1 MKTKQN
7 KKKSREF
14 RSRLFYK
21 NKMYFIA
28 SVIMTIVMSFL
39 NLMISWLIQ
48 QIMDSMA
55 NQNMQS
61 VVRCAWIAASVVIA
75 YTVANAVYRAVY
87 PRFLQRAMQQYR
99 DYAFSRLTQ
108 KSLRSFSKEGTALYV
123 SALTNDCTS
132 IENNYLAATF
142 TLIELLFCFLGALI
156 MMLYYSPVMLVLAVA
171 LSFLPVA
178 VSMTAGNR
186 LTEQEKEISKK
197 NERFVSI
204 VNELL
209 SGFPVI
215 KSFRA
220 EAQASRLFSQR
231 NEQAEEAKKNK
242 RRTEQLISLLANDAG
257 IIAQMGIFLAGAW
270 LAISGKGVTAGV
282 VIVFVQLMN
291 YILNPISQVPL
302 LWSNRKAAIALMEK
316 LSDALSEN
324 VREEGREKL
333 NGFSE
338 KIEVK
343 DLTYGYEP
351 ESPVLK
357 DLDVQFDAGKSYA
370 IVGGS
375 GSGKSTLLN
384 LLMGSSSNYQG
395 EICID
400 GVSIKNIESES
411 LYQLMTSVQ
420 QNVFVFNDTIRNNVT
435 MFHEFPDKEV
445 TLALERSGLS
455 EFIEKR
461 GEDFVCGENGANLS
475 GGERQRISIARAL
488 LRKSPILLVD
498 EATAALDAATARAVS
513 FSILNLVGMTRIVVT
528 HRLEEAIL
536 RRYDKI
542 LVMKNG
548 TICEQEISIRL
559 CSRKDNF
566 ILCFR
571 LRTEED
577 NSWCY
582 SSWISQYLQQH
593 EGEWISRAGH
603 LEQVFSK

>member
-1 MKTKQN
+1 MKQN

-14 RSRLFYK
+14 RCRLFYK
-21 NKMYFIA
+21 NKMCFIA

-61 VVRCAWIAASVVIA
+61 AVRCAWIAASVVIA

-142 TLIELLFCFLGALI
+142 TLIEFLFCFLGALI

-178 VSMTAGNR
+178 VSMKAGNR

-270 LAISGKGVTAGV
+270 LAISNKGGTAGV

-400 GVSIKNIESES
+400 SVSIKNIESES

-435 MFHEFPDKEV
+435 MFHEFSDKEV

-488 LRKSPILLVD
+488 LRKSPIILVD

-536 RRYDKI
+536 RHYDKI

-548 TICEQEISIRL
+548 TICEQG
-559 CSRKDNF
+559 NF
-566 ILCFR
+566 DTLMQQKGQF
-571 LRTEED
+571 
-577 NSWCY
+577 Y
-582 SSWISQYLQQH
+582 SLFQIAH
-593 EGEWISRAGH
+593 
-603 LEQVFSK
+603 

>member
-1 MKTKQN
+1 MKQN

-14 RSRLFYK
+14 RRRLFYK
-21 NKMYFIA
+21 NKMCFIA

-75 YTVANAVYRAVY
+75 YTVANAVHRAVY
-87 PRFLQRAMQQYR
+87 PRFLQRGMQQYR

-186 LTEQEKEISKK
+186 LAEQEKEISKK
-197 NERFVSI
+197 NEHFVSI

-220 EAQASRLFSQR
+220 ETQASRLFSQR

-270 LAISGKGVTAGV
+270 LAISNKGVTAGV

-384 LLMGSSSNYQG
+384 LLMGGSSNYQG

-400 GVSIKNIESES
+400 SVSIKNIESES

-548 TICEQEISIRL
+548 TICEQG
-559 CSRKDNF
+559 NF
-566 ILCFR
+566 DTLMQQKGQF
-571 LRTEED
+571 
-577 NSWCY
+577 Y
-582 SSWISQYLQQH
+582 SLFQIAH
-593 EGEWISRAGH
+593 
-603 LEQVFSK
+603 

>member
-7 KKKSREF
+7 KKKNREF
-14 RSRLFYK
+14 IHQLYYK
-21 NKMYFIA
+21 NRINFI
-28 SVIMTIVMSFL
+28 VTIILTIAMSSL

-48 QIMDSMA
+48 QIMDCTA
-55 NQNMQS
+55 NQDMQAL
-61 VVRCAWIAASVVIA
+61 VRSAWIVIIVVVI
-75 YTVANAVYRAVY
+75 YTIANVMYRAVY

-220 EAQASRLFSQR
+220 ETQASRLFSQR

-302 LWSNRKAAIALMEK
+302 LWSNRKSAIALMEK

-461 GEDFVCGENGANLS
+461 GEEFVCGENGANLS

-548 TICEQEISIRL
+548 TICEQG
-559 CSRKDNF
+559 NF
-566 ILCFR
+566 DTLMQQKGQF
-571 LRTEED
+571 
-577 NSWCY
+577 Y
-582 SSWISQYLQQH
+582 SLFQIAH
-593 EGEWISRAGH
+593 
-603 LEQVFSK
+603 

>member
-1 MKTKQN
+1 MKQN

-14 RSRLFYK
+14 KRRLFYK
-21 NKMYFIA
+21 NKMCFIA

-142 TLIELLFCFLGALI
+142 TLIEFLFCFLGALI

-231 NEQAEEAKKNK
+231 NEQAEEAKKNN

-270 LAISGKGVTAGV
+270 LAISNKGVTAGV

-333 NGFSE
+333 NVFSE

-400 GVSIKNIESES
+400 SVSIKNIESES

-435 MFHEFPDKEV
+435 MFHEFSDKEV

-488 LRKSPILLVD
+488 LRKSPIILVD

-548 TICEQEISIRL
+548 TICEQG
-559 CSRKDNF
+559 NF
-566 ILCFR
+566 DTLMQQKGQF
-571 LRTEED
+571 
-577 NSWCY
+577 Y
-582 SSWISQYLQQH
+582 SLFQIAH
-593 EGEWISRAGH
+593 
-603 LEQVFSK
+603 

>member
-1 MKTKQN
+1 MKQN

-14 RSRLFYK
+14 RRRLFYK
-21 NKMYFIA
+21 NKMCFIA

-61 VVRCAWIAASVVIA
+61 AVRCAWIAASVVIA

-178 VSMTAGNR
+178 VSMKAGNR

-197 NERFVSI
+197 NEHFVSI

-220 EAQASRLFSQR
+220 ETQASRLFSQR
-231 NEQAEEAKKNK
+231 NEQAEEAKKSK

-400 GVSIKNIESES
+400 GVSIKSIESES

-435 MFHEFPDKEV
+435 MFHEFSDKEV

-488 LRKSPILLVD
+488 LRKSPIILVD

-548 TICEQEISIRL
+548 TICEQG
-559 CSRKDNF
+559 NF
-566 ILCFR
+566 DTLMQQKGQF
-571 LRTEED
+571 
-577 NSWCY
+577 Y
-582 SSWISQYLQQH
+582 SLFQIAH
-593 EGEWISRAGH
+593 
-603 LEQVFSK
+603 

>member
-7 KKKSREF
+7 KKKNREF
-14 RSRLFYK
+14 IHQLYYK
-21 NKMYFIA
+21 NRINFI
-28 SVIMTIVMSFL
+28 VTIILTIAMSSL

-48 QIMDSMA
+48 QIMDCTA
-55 NQNMQS
+55 NQDMQAL
-61 VVRCAWIAASVVIA
+61 VRSAWIVIIVVVI
-75 YTVANAVYRAVY
+75 YTIANVMYRAVY

-142 TLIELLFCFLGALI
+142 TLIELLFCFWGALI

-178 VSMTAGNR
+178 VSMKAGNR

-270 LAISGKGVTAGV
+270 LAISNKGVTAGV

-338 KIEVK
+338 KIEMK
-343 DLTYGYEP
+343 NLTYGYEP

-461 GEDFVCGENGANLS
+461 GEEFVCGENGANLS

-488 LRKSPILLVD
+488 LRKSPIILVD

-548 TICEQEISIRL
+548 TICEQG
-559 CSRKDNF
+559 NF
-566 ILCFR
+566 DTLMQQKGQF
-571 LRTEED
+571 
-577 NSWCY
+577 Y
-582 SSWISQYLQQH
+582 SLFQIAH
-593 EGEWISRAGH
+593 
-603 LEQVFSK
+603 

>member
-7 KKKSREF
+7 KKKNREF
-14 RSRLFYK
+14 IHQLYYK
-21 NKMYFIA
+21 NRINFI
-28 SVIMTIVMSFL
+28 VTIILTIAMSSL

-48 QIMDSMA
+48 QIMDCTA
-55 NQNMQS
+55 NQDMQAL
-61 VVRCAWIAASVVIA
+61 VRSAWIVIIVVVI
-75 YTVANAVYRAVY
+75 YTIANVMYRAVY
-87 PRFLQRAMQQYR
+87 PRLQRAMQQYR

-220 EAQASRLFSQR
+220 ETQASRLFSQR

-548 TICEQEISIRL
+548 TICEQG
-559 CSRKDNF
+559 NF
-566 ILCFR
+566 DTLMQQKGQF
-571 LRTEED
+571 
-577 NSWCY
+577 Y
-582 SSWISQYLQQH
+582 SLFQIAH
-593 EGEWISRAGH
+593 
-603 LEQVFSK
+603 

>member
-14 RSRLFYK
+14 THQLYYK
-21 NKMYFIA
+21 NRINFI
-28 SVIMTIVMSFL
+28 VTIILTIAMSSI

-75 YTVANAVYRAVY
+75 YTVSNAVYRAVY

-178 VSMTAGNR
+178 VSMKAGNR
-186 LTEQEKEISKK
+186 LAEQEKEISKK

-220 EAQASRLFSQR
+220 ETQASRLFSQR

-461 GEDFVCGENGANLS
+461 GEEFVRGENGANLS

-548 TICEQEISIRL
+548 TICEQG
-559 CSRKDNF
+559 NF
-566 ILCFR
+566 DTLMQQKGQF
-571 LRTEED
+571 
-577 NSWCY
+577 Y
-582 SSWISQYLQQH
+582 SLFQIAH
-593 EGEWISRAGH
+593 
-603 LEQVFSK
+603 

>member
-1 MKTKQN
+1 MKQN

-14 RSRLFYK
+14 IHQLYYK
-21 NKMYFIA
+21 NRMNFI
-28 SVIMTIVMSFL
+28 VTIILTIAMSSL

-108 KSLRSFSKEGTALYV
+108 KSLRSFSKESTALYV

-220 EAQASRLFSQR
+220 ETQASRLFSKR

-291 YILNPISQVPL
+291 YILNPISQMPL

-351 ESPVLK
+351 ESHVLK

-488 LRKSPILLVD
+488 LRKSPIILVD

-548 TICEQEISIRL
+548 TICEQG
-559 CSRKDNF
+559 NF
-566 ILCFR
+566 DTLMQQKGQF
-571 LRTEED
+571 
-577 NSWCY
+577 Y
-582 SSWISQYLQQH
+582 SLFQIAH
-593 EGEWISRAGH
+593 
-603 LEQVFSK
+603 

>member
-1 MKTKQN
+1 MKQN

-14 RSRLFYK
+14 RRRLFYK
-21 NKMYFIA
+21 NKMCFIA

-61 VVRCAWIAASVVIA
+61 AVRCAWIAASVVIA

-132 IENNYLAATF
+132 IENNYLAAIF
-142 TLIELLFCFLGALI
+142 TLIEFLFCFLGALI

-220 EAQASRLFSQR
+220 ETQASRLFSQR

-270 LAISGKGVTAGV
+270 LAISNKGVTAGV

-351 ESPVLK
+351 ESHVLK

-400 GVSIKNIESES
+400 SVSIKNIESES

-420 QNVFVFNDTIRNNVT
+420 QNVFIFNDTIRNNVT
-435 MFHEFPDKEV
+435 MFHEFPDREV

-548 TICEQEISIRL
+548 TICEQG
-559 CSRKDNF
+559 NF
-566 ILCFR
+566 DTLMQQKGQF
-571 LRTEED
+571 
-577 NSWCY
+577 Y
-582 SSWISQYLQQH
+582 SLFQIAH
-593 EGEWISRAGH
+593 
-603 LEQVFSK
+603 

>member
-7 KKKSREF
+7 KKKNREF
-14 RSRLFYK
+14 IHQLYYK
-21 NKMYFIA
+21 NRINFI
-28 SVIMTIVMSFL
+28 VTIILTIAMSSL

-48 QIMDSMA
+48 QIMDCTA
-55 NQNMQS
+55 NQDMQAL
-61 VVRCAWIAASVVIA
+61 VRSAWIVIIVVVI
-75 YTVANAVYRAVY
+75 YTIANVMYRAVY

-220 EAQASRLFSQR
+220 ETQASRLFSQR

-242 RRTEQLISLLANDAG
+242 RRTELLISLLANDAG

-461 GEDFVCGENGANLS
+461 GEEFVCGENGANLS

-548 TICEQEISIRL
+548 TICEQG
-559 CSRKDNF
+559 NF
-566 ILCFR
+566 DTLMQQKGQF
-571 LRTEED
+571 
-577 NSWCY
+577 Y
-582 SSWISQYLQQH
+582 SLFQIAH
-593 EGEWISRAGH
+593 
-603 LEQVFSK
+603 

>member
-351 ESPVLK
+351 ESHVLK

-400 GVSIKNIESES
+400 DVSIKNIESES

-548 TICEQEISIRL
+548 TICEQE
-559 CSRKDNF
+559 NF
-566 ILCFR
+566 DTLMQQKGQF
-571 LRTEED
+571 
-577 NSWCY
+577 Y
-582 SSWISQYLQQH
+582 SLFQIAH
-593 EGEWISRAGH
+593 
-603 LEQVFSK
+603 

>member
-7 KKKSREF
+7 KKKNREF
-14 RSRLFYK
+14 IHQLYYK
-21 NKMYFIA
+21 NRINFIVA
-28 SVIMTIVMSFL
+28 IILTIAMSSL

-48 QIMDSMA
+48 QIMDCTA
-55 NQNMQS
+55 NQDMQAL
-61 VVRCAWIAASVVIA
+61 VRSAWIAASVVIA

-132 IENNYLAATF
+132 IENNYLASTF

-156 MMLYYSPVMLVLAVA
+156 MMLYYSPMMLVLAVA

-220 EAQASRLFSQR
+220 ETQASRLFSQR

-351 ESPVLK
+351 ESHVLK

-384 LLMGSSSNYQG
+384 LLMGSSNYQG

-435 MFHEFPDKEV
+435 MFHEFSDKEV

-455 EFIEKR
+455 EFIEKH
-461 GEDFVCGENGANLS
+461 GEEFVCGENGANLS

-548 TICEQEISIRL
+548 TICEQG
-559 CSRKDNF
+559 NF
-566 ILCFR
+566 DTLMQQKGQF
-571 LRTEED
+571 
-577 NSWCY
+577 Y
-582 SSWISQYLQQH
+582 SLFQIAH
-593 EGEWISRAGH
+593 
-603 LEQVFSK
+603 

>member
-1 MKTKQN
+1 MKQN

-14 RSRLFYK
+14 KRRLFYK
-21 NKMYFIA
+21 NKMCFIA

-99 DYAFSRLTQ
+99 DYTFSRLTQ

-220 EAQASRLFSQR
+220 ETQASHLFSQR

-343 DLTYGYEP
+343 DLTYGYER
-351 ESPVLK
+351 ESHVLK

-548 TICEQEISIRL
+548 TICEQG
-559 CSRKDNF
+559 NF
-566 ILCFR
+566 DTLMQQKGQF
-571 LRTEED
+571 
-577 NSWCY
+577 Y
-582 SSWISQYLQQH
+582 SLFQIAH
-593 EGEWISRAGH
+593 
-603 LEQVFSK
+603 

>member
-14 RSRLFYK
+14 THQLYYK
-21 NKMYFIA
+21 NRINFI
-28 SVIMTIVMSFL
+28 VTIILTIAMSSI

-351 ESPVLK
+351 ESHVLK

-548 TICEQEISIRL
+548 TICEQG
-559 CSRKDNF
+559 NF
-566 ILCFR
+566 DTLMQQKGQF
-571 LRTEED
+571 
-577 NSWCY
+577 Y
-582 SSWISQYLQQH
+582 SLFQIAH
-593 EGEWISRAGH
+593 
-603 LEQVFSK
+603 

>member
-1 MKTKQN
+1 MKQN

-14 RSRLFYK
+14 RRRLFYK
-21 NKMYFIA
+21 NKMCFIA

-75 YTVANAVYRAVY
+75 YTVANAVHRAVY

-108 KSLRSFSKEGTALYV
+108 KSLRSFSKESTALYV

-197 NERFVSI
+197 NEHFVSI

-220 EAQASRLFSQR
+220 ETQASRLFSQR

-242 RRTEQLISLLANDAG
+242 RRTEQMISLLANDAG

-351 ESPVLK
+351 ESHVLK

-548 TICEQEISIRL
+548 TICEQG
-559 CSRKDNF
+559 NF
-566 ILCFR
+566 DTLMQQKGQF
-571 LRTEED
+571 
-577 NSWCY
+577 Y
-582 SSWISQYLQQH
+582 SLFQIAH
-593 EGEWISRAGH
+593 
-603 LEQVFSK
+603 

>member
-7 KKKSREF
+7 KKKNREF
-14 RSRLFYK
+14 IHQLYYK
-21 NKMYFIA
+21 NRINFI
-28 SVIMTIVMSFL
+28 VTIILTIAMSSL

-48 QIMDSMA
+48 QIMDCTA
-55 NQNMQS
+55 NQDMQAL
-61 VVRCAWIAASVVIA
+61 VRSAWIVIIVVVI
-75 YTVANAVYRAVY
+75 YTIANVMYRAVY

-220 EAQASRLFSQR
+220 ETQASRLFSQR

-461 GEDFVCGENGANLS
+461 GEEFVCGENGANLS

-513 FSILNLVGMTRIVVT
+513 FSLLNLVGMTRIVVT

-548 TICEQEISIRL
+548 TICEQGKFDTL
-559 CSRKDNF
+559 MQQKGQF
-566 ILCFR
+566 
-571 LRTEED
+571 
-577 NSWCY
+577 Y
-582 SSWISQYLQQH
+582 SLFQIAH
-593 EGEWISRAGH
+593 
-603 LEQVFSK
+603 

>member
-7 KKKSREF
+7 KKKNREF
-14 RSRLFYK
+14 IHQLYYK
-21 NKMYFIA
+21 NRINFI
-28 SVIMTIVMSFL
+28 VTIILTIAMSSL

-48 QIMDSMA
+48 QIMDCTA
-55 NQNMQS
+55 NQDMQAL
-61 VVRCAWIAASVVIA
+61 VRSAWIVIIVVVI
-75 YTVANAVYRAVY
+75 YTIANVMYRAVY

-220 EAQASRLFSQR
+220 ETQASRLFSQR

-351 ESPVLK
+351 ESHVLK

-528 HRLEEAIL
+528 HRLEGAIL

-548 TICEQEISIRL
+548 TICEQG
-559 CSRKDNF
+559 NF
-566 ILCFR
+566 DTLMQQKGQF
-571 LRTEED
+571 
-577 NSWCY
+577 Y
-582 SSWISQYLQQH
+582 SLFQIAH
-593 EGEWISRAGH
+593 
-603 LEQVFSK
+603 

>member
-7 KKKSREF
+7 KKKNREF
-14 RSRLFYK
+14 IHQLYYK
-21 NKMYFIA
+21 NRINFI
-28 SVIMTIVMSFL
+28 VTIILTIAMSSL

-48 QIMDSMA
+48 QIMDCTA
-55 NQNMQS
+55 NQDMQAL
-61 VVRCAWIAASVVIA
+61 VRSAWIVIIVVVI
-75 YTVANAVYRAVY
+75 YTIANVMYRAVY

-142 TLIELLFCFLGALI
+142 TLIELLFCFWGALI
-156 MMLYYSPVMLVLAVA
+156 MMLYYSPMMLVLAVA

-220 EAQASRLFSQR
+220 ETQASRLFSQR

-291 YILNPISQVPL
+291 YVLNPISQVPL

-455 EFIEKR
+455 EFIEKH
-461 GEDFVCGENGANLS
+461 GEEFVCGENGANLS

-548 TICEQEISIRL
+548 TICEQG
-559 CSRKDNF
+559 NF
-566 ILCFR
+566 DTLMQQKGQF
-571 LRTEED
+571 
-577 NSWCY
+577 Y
-582 SSWISQYLQQH
+582 SLFQIAH
-593 EGEWISRAGH
+593 
-603 LEQVFSK
+603 

>member
-14 RSRLFYK
+14 IHQLYYK
-21 NKMYFIA
+21 NRMNFVVTIILTIA
-28 SVIMTIVMSFL
+28 MSSL

-55 NQNMQS
+55 NQNMQA

-142 TLIELLFCFLGALI
+142 TLIELLFCFWGALI

-178 VSMTAGNR
+178 VSMKAGNR

-270 LAISGKGVTAGV
+270 LAISNKGVTAGV

-351 ESPVLK
+351 ESHVLK

-400 GVSIKNIESES
+400 GVSIKSIESES

-548 TICEQEISIRL
+548 TICEQGKFDTL
-559 CSRKDNF
+559 MQQKGQF
-566 ILCFR
+566 
-571 LRTEED
+571 
-577 NSWCY
+577 Y
-582 SSWISQYLQQH
+582 SLFQIAH
-593 EGEWISRAGH
+593 
-603 LEQVFSK
+603 

>member
-1 MKTKQN
+1 MN
-7 KKKSREF
+7 
-14 RSRLFYK
+14 
-21 NKMYFIA
+21 FI
-28 SVIMTIVMSFL
+28 VTIILTIAMSSL

-55 NQNMQS
+55 NQNMQA

-142 TLIELLFCFLGALI
+142 TLIELLFCFWGALI

-178 VSMTAGNR
+178 VSMKAGNR

-270 LAISGKGVTAGV
+270 LAISNKGVTAGV

-333 NGFSE
+333 NVFSE

-400 GVSIKNIESES
+400 SVSIKNIESES

-461 GEDFVCGENGANLS
+461 GEEFVCGENGANLS

-548 TICEQEISIRL
+548 TICEQG
-559 CSRKDNF
+559 NF
-566 ILCFR
+566 DTLMQQKGQF
-571 LRTEED
+571 
-577 NSWCY
+577 Y
-582 SSWISQYLQQH
+582 SLFQIAH
-593 EGEWISRAGH
+593 
-603 LEQVFSK
+603 

>member
-1 MKTKQN
+1 MKQN

-14 RSRLFYK
+14 KRRLFYK
-21 NKMYFIA
+21 NKMCFIA

-142 TLIELLFCFLGALI
+142 TLIEFLFCFLGALI

-270 LAISGKGVTAGV
+270 LAISNKGVTAGV

-333 NGFSE
+333 NVFSE

-400 GVSIKNIESES
+400 SVSIKNIESES

-435 MFHEFPDKEV
+435 MFHEFSDKEV

-488 LRKSPILLVD
+488 LRKSPIILVD

-548 TICEQEISIRL
+548 TICEQGNFDTLMQQKGQFYSL
-559 CSRKDNF
+559 FRK
-566 ILCFR
+566 R
-571 LRTEED
+571 
-577 NSWCY
+577 
-582 SSWISQYLQQH
+582 
-593 EGEWISRAGH
+593 
-603 LEQVFSK
+603 

>member
-1 MKTKQN
+1 
-7 KKKSREF
+7 
-14 RSRLFYK
+14 
-21 NKMYFIA
+21 
-28 SVIMTIVMSFL
+28 MTIFMSFL

-55 NQNMQS
+55 NQNMQA
-61 VVRCAWIAASVVIA
+61 VGRCAWIAASVVIA
-75 YTVANAVYRAVY
+75 YTVANAVHRAVY

-99 DYAFSRLTQ
+99 DYAFLRLTQ

-186 LTEQEKEISKK
+186 LAEQEKEISKK
-197 NERFVSI
+197 NEHFVSI

-220 EAQASRLFSQR
+220 ETQASRLFSQR

-338 KIEVK
+338 KIEMK
-343 DLTYGYEP
+343 NLTYGYEP

-548 TICEQEISIRL
+548 TICEQG
-559 CSRKDNF
+559 NF
-566 ILCFR
+566 DTLMQQKGQF
-571 LRTEED
+571 
-577 NSWCY
+577 Y
-582 SSWISQYLQQH
+582 SLFQIAH
-593 EGEWISRAGH
+593 
-603 LEQVFSK
+603 

>member
-7 KKKSREF
+7 KKKNREF
-14 RSRLFYK
+14 IHQLYYK
-21 NKMYFIA
+21 NRINFI
-28 SVIMTIVMSFL
+28 VTIILTIAMSSL

-48 QIMDSMA
+48 QIMDCTA
-55 NQNMQS
+55 NQDMQAL
-61 VVRCAWIAASVVIA
+61 VRSAWIVIIVVVI
-75 YTVANAVYRAVY
+75 YTIANVMYRAVY

-220 EAQASRLFSQR
+220 ETQASRLFSQR

-291 YILNPISQVPL
+291 YVLNPISQVPL

-435 MFHEFPDKEV
+435 MFHEFSDKEV

-455 EFIEKR
+455 ELIEKR

-548 TICEQEISIRL
+548 TICEQG
-559 CSRKDNF
+559 NF
-566 ILCFR
+566 DTLMQQKGQF
-571 LRTEED
+571 
-577 NSWCY
+577 Y
-582 SSWISQYLQQH
+582 SLFQIAH
-593 EGEWISRAGH
+593 
-603 LEQVFSK
+603 

>member
-14 RSRLFYK
+14 IHQLYYK
-21 NKMYFIA
+21 NRMNFI
-28 SVIMTIVMSFL
+28 VTIILTIAMSSL

-75 YTVANAVYRAVY
+75 YTVANAVHRAVY

-108 KSLRSFSKEGTALYV
+108 KSLRSFSKESTALYV

-178 VSMTAGNR
+178 VSMKAGNR

-351 ESPVLK
+351 ESHVLK

-435 MFHEFPDKEV
+435 MFHEFSDKEV

-548 TICEQEISIRL
+548 TICEQG
-559 CSRKDNF
+559 NF
-566 ILCFR
+566 DTLMQQKGQF
-571 LRTEED
+571 
-577 NSWCY
+577 Y
-582 SSWISQYLQQH
+582 SLFQIAH
-593 EGEWISRAGH
+593 
-603 LEQVFSK
+603 

>member
-7 KKKSREF
+7 KKKNREF
-14 RSRLFYK
+14 IHQLYYK
-21 NKMYFIA
+21 NRINFI
-28 SVIMTIVMSFL
+28 VTIILTIAMSSL

-48 QIMDSMA
+48 QIMDCTA
-55 NQNMQS
+55 NQDMQAL
-61 VVRCAWIAASVVIA
+61 VRSAWIAASVVIA

-132 IENNYLAATF
+132 IENNYLASTF

-220 EAQASRLFSQR
+220 ETQASRLFSQR

-461 GEDFVCGENGANLS
+461 GEEFVCGENGANLS

-548 TICEQEISIRL
+548 TICEQG
-559 CSRKDNF
+559 NF
-566 ILCFR
+566 DTLMQQKGQF
-571 LRTEED
+571 
-577 NSWCY
+577 Y
-582 SSWISQYLQQH
+582 SLFQIAH
-593 EGEWISRAGH
+593 
-603 LEQVFSK
+603 

>member
-14 RSRLFYK
+14 THQLYYK
-21 NKMYFIA
+21 NRIKFI
-28 SVIMTIVMSFL
+28 VTIILTIAMSSI

-108 KSLRSFSKEGTALYV
+108 KSLRSFSKEETALYV

-142 TLIELLFCFLGALI
+142 ILIELLFCFLGALI

-220 EAQASRLFSQR
+220 ETQASRLFSQR

-270 LAISGKGVTAGV
+270 LAISSKGVTAGV

-291 YILNPISQVPL
+291 YVLNPISQVPL

-461 GEDFVCGENGANLS
+461 GEEFVCGENGANLS

-548 TICEQEISIRL
+548 TICEQG
-559 CSRKDNF
+559 NF
-566 ILCFR
+566 DTLMQQKGQF
-571 LRTEED
+571 
-577 NSWCY
+577 Y
-582 SSWISQYLQQH
+582 SLFQIAH
-593 EGEWISRAGH
+593 
-603 LEQVFSK
+603 

>member
-14 RSRLFYK
+14 THQLYYK
-21 NKMYFIA
+21 NRINFI
-28 SVIMTIVMSFL
+28 VTIILTIAMSSI

-75 YTVANAVYRAVY
+75 YTVSNAVYRAVY

-220 EAQASRLFSQR
+220 ETQASRLFSQR

-375 GSGKSTLLN
+375 GKSTLLN

-461 GEDFVCGENGANLS
+461 GEEFVCGENGANLS

-548 TICEQEISIRL
+548 TICEQGKFDTL
-559 CSRKDNF
+559 MQQKGQF
-566 ILCFR
+566 
-571 LRTEED
+571 
-577 NSWCY
+577 Y
-582 SSWISQYLQQH
+582 SLFQIAH
-593 EGEWISRAGH
+593 
-603 LEQVFSK
+603 

>member
-14 RSRLFYK
+14 THQLYYK
-21 NKMYFIA
+21 NRINFI
-28 SVIMTIVMSFL
+28 VTIILTIAMSSL

-48 QIMDSMA
+48 QIMDCTA
-55 NQNMQS
+55 NQDMQAL
-61 VVRCAWIAASVVIA
+61 VRSAWIVIIVVVI
-75 YTVANAVYRAVY
+75 YTIANVMYRAVY
-87 PRFLQRAMQQYR
+87 PRFLQRAIQQYR

-132 IENNYLAATF
+132 IENNYLASTF

-156 MMLYYSPVMLVLAVA
+156 MMLYYSPMMLVLAVA

-220 EAQASRLFSQR
+220 ETQASRLFSQR

-324 VREEGREKL
+324 VREEGIEKI

-351 ESPVLK
+351 ESHVLK

-548 TICEQEISIRL
+548 TICEQG
-559 CSRKDNF
+559 NF
-566 ILCFR
+566 DTLMQQKGQF
-571 LRTEED
+571 
-577 NSWCY
+577 Y
-582 SSWISQYLQQH
+582 SLFQIAH
-593 EGEWISRAGH
+593 
-603 LEQVFSK
+603 

>member
-1 MKTKQN
+1 MKIKQN

-14 RSRLFYK
+14 IHQLYYK
-21 NKMYFIA
+21 NRINFIA
-28 SVIMTIVMSFL
+28 AIILTIAMSSL

-48 QIMDSMA
+48 QIMDCTA
-55 NQNMQS
+55 NQDMQAL
-61 VVRCAWIAASVVIA
+61 VRSAWIVIIVVVI
-75 YTVANAVYRAVY
+75 YTIANVMYRAIY
-87 PRFLQRAMQQYR
+87 PKFLQRAMQQYR

-220 EAQASRLFSQR
+220 ETQASRLFSQR

-324 VREEGREKL
+324 VREEGIEKI

-351 ESPVLK
+351 ESHVLK

-548 TICEQEISIRL
+548 TICEQG
-559 CSRKDNF
+559 NF
-566 ILCFR
+566 DTLMQQKGQF
-571 LRTEED
+571 
-577 NSWCY
+577 Y
-582 SSWISQYLQQH
+582 SLFQIAH
-593 EGEWISRAGH
+593 
-603 LEQVFSK
+603 

>member
-1 MKTKQN
+1 MKQN

-14 RSRLFYK
+14 RRRLFYK
-21 NKMYFIA
+21 NKMCFIA

-61 VVRCAWIAASVVIA
+61 VVRCVWIAASVVIA
-75 YTVANAVYRAVY
+75 YTVANVIYRAVY

-220 EAQASRLFSQR
+220 ETQASRLFSQR

-324 VREEGREKL
+324 VREEGREKI

-548 TICEQEISIRL
+548 TICEQG
-559 CSRKDNF
+559 NF
-566 ILCFR
+566 DTLMQQKGQF
-571 LRTEED
+571 
-577 NSWCY
+577 Y
-582 SSWISQYLQQH
+582 SLFQIAH
-593 EGEWISRAGH
+593 
-603 LEQVFSK
+603 

>member
-1 MKTKQN
+1 MKQN

-14 RSRLFYK
+14 KRRLFYK
-21 NKMYFIA
+21 NKICFIA

-99 DYAFSRLTQ
+99 DYTFSRLTQ

-132 IENNYLAATF
+132 IENNYLTATF

-220 EAQASRLFSQR
+220 ETQASHLFSQR

-351 ESPVLK
+351 ESHVLK

-498 EATAALDAATARAVS
+498 EVTAALDAATARAVS

-548 TICEQEISIRL
+548 TICEQG
-559 CSRKDNF
+559 NF
-566 ILCFR
+566 DTLMQQKGQF
-571 LRTEED
+571 
-577 NSWCY
+577 Y
-582 SSWISQYLQQH
+582 SLFQIAH
-593 EGEWISRAGH
+593 
-603 LEQVFSK
+603 

>member
-1 MKTKQN
+1 MKQN

-14 RSRLFYK
+14 RRRLFYK
-21 NKMYFIA
+21 NKICFIA

-61 VVRCAWIAASVVIA
+61 AVRCAWIAVSVVIA

-142 TLIELLFCFLGALI
+142 TLIEFLFCFLGALI

-220 EAQASRLFSQR
+220 ETQASRLFSQR

-351 ESPVLK
+351 ESHVLK
-357 DLDVQFDAGKSYA
+357 DLDVQFDEGKSYA

-536 RRYDKI
+536 RHYDKI

-548 TICEQEISIRL
+548 TICEQG
-559 CSRKDNF
+559 NF
-566 ILCFR
+566 DTLMQQKGQF
-571 LRTEED
+571 
-577 NSWCY
+577 Y
-582 SSWISQYLQQH
+582 SLFQIAH
-593 EGEWISRAGH
+593 
-603 LEQVFSK
+603 

>member
-7 KKKSREF
+7 KKKNREF
-14 RSRLFYK
+14 IHQLYYK
-21 NKMYFIA
+21 NRINFI
-28 SVIMTIVMSFL
+28 VTIILTIAMSSL

-48 QIMDSMA
+48 QIMDCTA
-55 NQNMQS
+55 NQDMQAL
-61 VVRCAWIAASVVIA
+61 VRSAWIVIIVVVI
-75 YTVANAVYRAVY
+75 YTIANVMYRAVY

-220 EAQASRLFSQR
+220 ETQASRLFSQR

-548 TICEQEISIRL
+548 TICEQG
-559 CSRKDNF
+559 NF
-566 ILCFR
+566 DTLMQQKGQF
-571 LRTEED
+571 
-577 NSWCY
+577 Y
-582 SSWISQYLQQH
+582 SLFQI
-593 EGEWISRAGH
+593 AN
-603 LEQVFSK
+603 

>member
-1 MKTKQN
+1 MKQN

-14 RSRLFYK
+14 RRRLFYK
-21 NKMYFIA
+21 NKMCFIA

-61 VVRCAWIAASVVIA
+61 AVRCAWIAASVVIA

-142 TLIELLFCFLGALI
+142 TLIEFLFCFLGALI

-178 VSMTAGNR
+178 VSMKAGNR

-270 LAISGKGVTAGV
+270 LAISNKGVTAGV

-351 ESPVLK
+351 ESHVLK

-400 GVSIKNIESES
+400 SVSIKNIESES

-435 MFHEFPDKEV
+435 MFHEFSDKEV

-488 LRKSPILLVD
+488 LRKSPIILVD

-548 TICEQEISIRL
+548 TICEQG
-559 CSRKDNF
+559 NF
-566 ILCFR
+566 DTLMQQKGQF
-571 LRTEED
+571 
-577 NSWCY
+577 Y
-582 SSWISQYLQQH
+582 SLFQIAH
-593 EGEWISRAGH
+593 
-603 LEQVFSK
+603 

>member
-7 KKKSREF
+7 KKKNREF
-14 RSRLFYK
+14 IHQLYYK
-21 NKMYFIA
+21 NRINFI
-28 SVIMTIVMSFL
+28 VTIILTIAMSSL

-48 QIMDSMA
+48 QIMDCTA
-55 NQNMQS
+55 NQDMQAL
-61 VVRCAWIAASVVIA
+61 VRSAWIVIIVVVI
-75 YTVANAVYRAVY
+75 YTIANVMYRAVY

-197 NERFVSI
+197 KERFVSI

-220 EAQASRLFSQR
+220 ETQASRLFSQR

-351 ESPVLK
+351 ESHVLK
-357 DLDVQFDAGKSYA
+357 DMDAQFDAGKSYA

-548 TICEQEISIRL
+548 TICEQG
-559 CSRKDNF
+559 NF
-566 ILCFR
+566 DTLMQQKGQF
-571 LRTEED
+571 
-577 NSWCY
+577 Y
-582 SSWISQYLQQH
+582 SLFQIAH
-593 EGEWISRAGH
+593 
-603 LEQVFSK
+603 

>member
-1 MKTKQN
+1 MKQN

-14 RSRLFYK
+14 RRRLFYK
-21 NKMYFIA
+21 NKMCFIA

-142 TLIELLFCFLGALI
+142 TLIEFLFCFLGALI

-270 LAISGKGVTAGV
+270 LAISNKGVTAGV

-351 ESPVLK
+351 ESHVLK

-400 GVSIKNIESES
+400 SVSIKNIESES

-435 MFHEFPDKEV
+435 MFHEFSDKEV
-445 TLALERSGLS
+445 
-455 EFIEKR
+455 IKR
-461 GEDFVCGENGANLS
+461 LKIAVMQLRHIPRRLENGANLS

-548 TICEQEISIRL
+548 TICEQG
-559 CSRKDNF
+559 NF
-566 ILCFR
+566 DTLMQQKGQF
-571 LRTEED
+571 
-577 NSWCY
+577 Y
-582 SSWISQYLQQH
+582 SLFQIAH
-593 EGEWISRAGH
+593 
-603 LEQVFSK
+603 

>member
-1 MKTKQN
+1 MKQN

-14 RSRLFYK
+14 RRRLFYK
-21 NKMYFIA
+21 NKMCFIA

-55 NQNMQS
+55 NQNMQA

-75 YTVANAVYRAVY
+75 YTVANAVHRAVY

-220 EAQASRLFSQR
+220 ETQASRLFSQR

-461 GEDFVCGENGANLS
+461 GEEFVCGENGANLS

-548 TICEQEISIRL
+548 TICEQG
-559 CSRKDNF
+559 NF
-566 ILCFR
+566 DTLMQQKGQF
-571 LRTEED
+571 
-577 NSWCY
+577 Y
-582 SSWISQYLQQH
+582 SLFQIAH
-593 EGEWISRAGH
+593 
-603 LEQVFSK
+603 

>member
-14 RSRLFYK
+14 IHQLYYK
-21 NKMYFIA
+21 NRMNFI
-28 SVIMTIVMSFL
+28 VTIILTIAMSSL

-55 NQNMQS
+55 NQNMQA

-142 TLIELLFCFLGALI
+142 TLIEFLFCFLGALI

-270 LAISGKGVTAGV
+270 LAISNKGVTAGV

-351 ESPVLK
+351 ESHVLK

-384 LLMGSSSNYQG
+384 LLMGSSSNYRG

-420 QNVFVFNDTIRNNVT
+420 QNVFIFNDTIRNNVT
-435 MFHEFPDKEV
+435 MFHEFPDREV

-548 TICEQEISIRL
+548 TICEQG
-559 CSRKDNF
+559 NF
-566 ILCFR
+566 DTLMQQKGQF
-571 LRTEED
+571 
-577 NSWCY
+577 Y
-582 SSWISQYLQQH
+582 SLFQIAH
-593 EGEWISRAGH
+593 
-603 LEQVFSK
+603 

>member
-1 MKTKQN
+1 MKQN

-14 RSRLFYK
+14 RRRLFYK
-21 NKMYFIA
+21 NKICFIA

-61 VVRCAWIAASVVIA
+61 AVRCAWIAVSVVIA

-142 TLIELLFCFLGALI
+142 TLIEFLFCFLGALI

-220 EAQASRLFSQR
+220 ETQASRLFSQR

-333 NGFSE
+333 NVFSE

-400 GVSIKNIESES
+400 SVSIKNIESES

-435 MFHEFPDKEV
+435 MFHEFSDKEV

-488 LRKSPILLVD
+488 LRKSPIILVD

-548 TICEQEISIRL
+548 TICEQG
-559 CSRKDNF
+559 NF
-566 ILCFR
+566 DTLMQQKGQF
-571 LRTEED
+571 
-577 NSWCY
+577 Y
-582 SSWISQYLQQH
+582 SLFQIAH
-593 EGEWISRAGH
+593 
-603 LEQVFSK
+603 